1 MHTYLR
7 FNLHGLSDFN
17 IILEFFYHIFLNF
30 LPHVINCFF
39 FFFLFIEISGVFP
52 FHKKLASRAQPY
64 ENPAGKKFSVNFH
77 FEANKMQN
85 EDMEIIPW
93 SINI

>member
-17 IILEFFYHIFLNF
+17 IFLEFF
-30 LPHVINCFF
+30 LPYFFKLSPTCDQLFF